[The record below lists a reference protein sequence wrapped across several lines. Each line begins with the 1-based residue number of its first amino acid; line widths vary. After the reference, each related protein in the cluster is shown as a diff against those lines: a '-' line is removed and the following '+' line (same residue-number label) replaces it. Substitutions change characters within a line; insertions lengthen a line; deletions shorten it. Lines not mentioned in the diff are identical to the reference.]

1 VLKSGLFD
9 STAFTV
15 NGDGFPVGNRAI
27 DSETWRKFIGSFAPN
42 GVPLSPSDNLE
53 VTAAG
58 GMDVSVAEGIFAK
71 KGAFGWLDA
80 AKTITLTTSTSDQ
93 VIYIGAR
100 LAALDAQ
107 FVDDDIAAYT
117 TFVTETDTAF
127 ARITIPANA
136 TAITSGMIDDLR
148 GNRAYCGYA
157 TDLRAQAEEAIAAI
171 ETTGIIPHVTS
182 HEYGGAD
189 ELSAA
194 SIGQYGVASLN
205 SDSVIDAAESAVV
218 INAQTDNYTAALSDL
233 GKDIWIT
240 SSSNKTLTIPLQSS
254 VAWVDK
260 SYFFL
265 TRGGTGTLT
274 IAGASG
280 VTVNSAG
287 SRLKVAEQYGTVMV
301 RRTAENVWLVTGS
314 TSA

>member
-1 VLKSGLFD
+1 MFD
-9 STAFTV
+9 STTFTI
-15 NGDGFPVGNRAI
+15 NEDGFPVGNRAI
-27 DSETWRKFIGSFAPN
+27 DSETWRKFFASFAPN
-42 GVPLSPSDNLE
+42 GVPYSPATNLE

-58 GMDVSVAEGIFAK
+58 GMDISVAEGVFVK
-71 KGAFGWLDA
+71 NGAFGWLDG
-80 AKTITLTTSTSDQ
+80 AKTITCSTSTSDQ
-93 VIYIGAR
+93 VLYIGAR
-100 LAALDAQ
+100 LAALDAN

-127 ARITIPANA
+127 ARVTIPANA
-136 TAITSGMIDDLR
+136 TAITSGMIEDLR

-157 TDLRAQAEEAIAAI
+157 TDLRTQAEEAIASIDA
-171 ETTGIIPHVTS
+171 TSVVPHVAS
-182 HEYGGAD
+182 HEYGGGD
-189 ELSAA
+189 ELTPAN
-194 SIGQYGVASLN
+194 IGANGVSSLN
-205 SDSVIDAAESAVV
+205 SDGVVDAIEAAVV
-218 INAQTDNYTAALSDL
+218 VNAQTNNYTAALTDL

-287 SRLKVAEQYGTVMV
+287 SRLKVAEQYGTVMI